1 MQLHKQEF
9 MTLAQNK
16 VTFEAALDLL
26 VYGDFWGRY
35 VFLSAQISPDL
46 PHHCFAFLV
55 PTFVISFPEG
65 VFLFTKMN
73 DPND

>member
-1 MQLHKQEF
+1 M
-9 MTLAQNK
+9 
-16 VTFEAALDLL
+16 VIFEA
-26 VYGDFWGRY
+26 GM
-35 VFLSAQISPDL
+35 VFLLSAQVSPDL